1 MKIKSELT
9 KYKKLEPY
17 IIDIVKGQNIKN
29 VSRLILGEAH
39 GELTVIILTE
49 NHMRSEYMDKV
60 RENIQRDLIDY
71 MGIDILIVF
80 IDKDPAI

>member
-1 MKIKSELT
+1 MKIKSELS

-49 NHMRSEYMDKV
+49 NLS
-60 RENIQRDLIDY
+60 LIH
-71 MGIDILIVF
+71 I
-80 IDKDPAI
+80 

>member
-1 MKIKSELT
+1 MKIKSELS

-29 VSRLILGEAH
+29 VSKLFLGESH
-39 GELTVIILTE
+39 GKLTVVILTE
-49 NHMRSEYMDKV
+49 NYLRSEYEDRV
-60 RENIQRDLIDY
+60 RENIERELIDY

>member
-1 MKIKSELT
+1 MKIKSELS

-49 NHMRSEYMDKV
+49 NHMRSEYLDKV
-60 RENIQRDLIDY
+60 RENIQRELIDY

>member
-1 MKIKSELT
+1 MKIKSELS
-9 KYKKLEPY
+9 KYNKLEPY

-60 RENIQRDLIDY
+60 SENIQRELIDY

>member
-1 MKIKSELT
+1 MKIKSELS

-49 NHMRSEYMDKV
+49 NHMRSEYLDKV

>member
-9 KYKKLEPY
+9 KYKKLEPF

-29 VSRLILGEAH
+29 VSRLFLGESH

-49 NHMRSEYMDKV
+49 NYLRSEYEDRV
-60 RENIQRDLIDY
+60 RANIERELIDY

>member
-1 MKIKSELT
+1 MKIKSELS

>member
-17 IIDIVKGQNIKN
+17 IIDIVKGQKIKN

-49 NHMRSEYMDKV
+49 NYLRSEYENKV

>member
-17 IIDIVKGQNIKN
+17 IIDIIKGQNIKN
-29 VSRLILGEAH
+29 VSRLILGESH

-49 NHMRSEYMDKV
+49 NYLRSEYEDKV
-60 RENIQRDLIDY
+60 RTKIERELIDY
-71 MGIDILIVF
+71 MGIDILLVF

>member
-1 MKIKSELT
+1 MKIKSELS

-60 RENIQRDLIDY
+60 QKNIQRDLIDY